1 LAPGTVCPS
10 TRSADASLLPI
21 AARLVYSLKH
31 AISVRRLTSLMPRLL
46 IGCLALLLGSLGAG
60 GLAIAAPGASDTD
73 PVPPALAAERGTPL
87 IHNYNSTHF
96 GAQVPGQS
104 WGVAQDA
111 SGIMYVANQRGL
123 LLYDGVTWELLPL
136 PGDRPTRQVVRGW
149 DGRMYVGA
157 SGTFGYVDA
166 DSLGQPT
173 YRALQSRL
181 PDDIAASVQRIGAM
195 TSTPEGIYFFDAT
208 QAYRWDGEAL
218 TVLPYPGGRVHE
230 AVWVNGALLAYA
242 RGDGWLRATDDGF
255 EPHTGYATLPPD
267 AHVFFIQPW
276 EEGALVVGTAAEV
289 WRVDADGAQPLDPN
303 LSAWAA
309 AHQVT
314 HGLRLTSGTLAVASR
329 TGGVALME
337 PRAGGLQPVLN
348 QDLGLQDNDVKHL
361 GQDNQGGL
369 WMALERGV
377 ARADVHHPLTTL
389 DARHGLEHGLY
400 SFARHNGALYAGTS
414 SVLYRLDPAPGTGAP
429 PQLTPVVDLRLQIF
443 ALESTPAGLLLG
455 TEAGVYQ
462 LTGNGETQRVTE
474 SVDAFAVHHPPGTRE
489 AFVGY
494 RQGIQLL
501 RLTDDGTWMPQGP
514 LEAMDS
520 AIYYLAS
527 DPEGTL
533 WATSLTSGLWQID
546 RPGAL
551 GLGAKARLFAPADST
566 SRYGYRLALAGD
578 DVFVTHGANIS
589 RLVRDESGQYR
600 MQVDDALNGYLPAE
614 RTFVAD
620 LRTAG
625 PEHLL
630 AMTSEGSVLLPR
642 KADGAVQH
650 PMAAMPPLG
659 IYALL
664 SEDGPTIWAGADDRI
679 VRYAPRTDGAAAEV
693 PAPLIRRFATRAP
706 DSTVVAGTHLASA
719 TPTLTYATR
728 DVRFTFAAPIYRYP
742 EETRYQ
748 YRLQGLSTDWS
759 DWSDES
765 RSDYTNLG
773 PGTYTFEVRAETVD
787 GTVTPT
793 ASATFTILPPWYRTP
808 WAYLLYALVAGL
820 LLAGL
825 VQLRT
830 RTLQGRNN
838 ALEAK
843 IASRTAEV
851 QTLNEQ
857 LRAANG
863 ALREANEAKSN
874 LLSMAVHDLKNPLAS
889 IHGVVDVLHEEGEA
903 NEEMLRLI
911 RSSTDHM
918 LAMISDLLASSAIE
932 SGHLQLALEPVDLA
946 ALGHTVVESF
956 EEQARRKEQ
965 ALRFHLYAEDTCTVH
980 GDTGRLHEV
989 CSNLVSNALKYAP
1002 PDTPI
1007 DVTVRSTADT
1017 VTFAVTDRGPG
1028 LTEDDKQGLFKPF
1041 NRLSAQPTG
1050 GESST
1055 GLGLHIVRRLT
1066 HLHDGT
1072 VDVETTP
1079 GEGSTFAVRLPRH
1092 RPEAVEAT

>member
-1 LAPGTVCPS
+1 
-10 TRSADASLLPI
+10 
-21 AARLVYSLKH
+21 
-31 AISVRRLTSLMPRLL
+31 M
-46 IGCLALLLGSLGAG
+46 
-60 GLAIAAPGASDTD
+60 
-73 PVPPALAAERGTPL
+73 
-87 IHNYNSTHF
+87 
-96 GAQVPGQS
+96 
-104 WGVAQDA
+104 
-111 SGIMYVANQRGL
+111 MYIANQRGL

-136 PGDRPTRQVVRGW
+136 PGDRPTRRVARGW
-149 DGRMYVGA
+149 DSRTYVGA

-181 PDDIAASVQRIGAM
+181 PDDGAASVQRIGAM
-195 TSTPEGIYFFDAT
+195 ASTPEGMYFFDAT

-230 AVWVNGALLAYA
+230 AVWVNGELLAYA

-255 EPHTGYATLPPD
+255 ERHTGYAALPPD

-276 EEGALVVGTAAEV
+276 EDEALVVGTTTEV
-289 WRVDADGAQPLDPN
+289 WRVDADEVQPLEAN

-314 HGLRLTSGTLAVASR
+314 HGLRLTGGTLAVASR
-329 TGGVALME
+329 MGAVALVD
-337 PRAGGLQPVLN
+337 PQTGGLQQVLN

-361 GQDNQGGL
+361 GQDDQGGL

-377 ARADVHHPLTTL
+377 ARANVHHPLTTL
-389 DARHGLEHGLY
+389 DARHGLEHGIY

-414 SVLYRLDPAPGTGAP
+414 SVLYRLDPAPATGAL
-429 PQLTPVVDLRLQIF
+429 PQLTSVADLRLQIF

-455 TEAGVYQ
+455 TEDGVYQ
-462 LTGNGETQRVTE
+462 LTETDDGETQRVTE

-494 RQGIQLL
+494 GQGIQLL
-501 RLTDDGTWMPQGP
+501 RLTDDGIWMPQGP
-514 LEAMDS
+514 LEAIDS
-520 AIYYLAS
+520 AIYSLAS
-527 DPEGTL
+527 DPEGPL
-533 WATSLTSGLWQID
+533 GATSLSSSLWQID

-551 GLGAKARLFAPADST
+551 GLGAEPRLFAHADST
-566 SRYGYRLALAGD
+566 SRYGYRLTLAGD

-589 RLVRDESGQYR
+589 RLVRDERGHYR
-600 MQVDDALNGYLPAE
+600 MQVDETLNRYLPTE

-625 PEHLL
+625 PDHLL
-630 AMTSEGSVLLPR
+630 AMTSEGSVLFPR
-642 KADGAVQH
+642 EADGAVQR

-664 SEDGPTIWAGADDRI
+664 SEDGPVIWAGADDRI
-679 VRYAPRTDGAAAEV
+679 VRYAPRTDGATTEV
-693 PAPLIRRFATRAP
+693 PPPLIRRFATRSP
-706 DSTVVAGTHLASA
+706 DSTVVADMRIASV
-719 TPTLTYATR
+719 TPALTYATR
-728 DVRFTFAAPIYRYP
+728 DVRFEFAAPVYRYP
-742 EETRYQ
+742 AETRYQ

-808 WAYLLYALVAGL
+808 WAYLLYALLGGL

-830 RTLQGRNN
+830 RSLQGRND
-838 ALEAK
+838 ALEAEV
-843 IASRTAEV
+843 ASRTAEV
-851 QTLNEQ
+851 QTLNGQ
-857 LRAANG
+857 LRTTNG
-863 ALREANEAKSN
+863 ALRKANEAKSN

-889 IHGVVDVLHEEGEA
+889 IRGVVDVLHEEGEA

-932 SGHLQLALEPVDLA
+932 SGHLQLTMKPVDLA
-946 ALGHTVVESF
+946 ALGHAVVESF

-965 ALRFHLYAEDTCTVH
+965 TLRFHLDAEDTCTVR
-980 GDTGRLHEV
+980 GDAGRLHEV
-989 CSNLVSNALKYAP
+989 CSNLVSNALKYSP
-1002 PDTPI
+1002 PGAPI
-1007 DVTVRSTADT
+1007 DITVGSTANT
-1017 VTFAVTDRGPG
+1017 VTFAVADEGPG
-1028 LTEDDKQGLFKPF
+1028 LTDEDKQGLFKPF

-1050 GESST
+1050 DESST

-1066 HLHDGT
+1066 RLHDGA
-1072 VDVETTP
+1072 VEVETTP

-1092 RPEAVEAT
+1092 MPEAVEAT

>member
-1 LAPGTVCPS
+1 
-10 TRSADASLLPI
+10 
-21 AARLVYSLKH
+21 
-31 AISVRRLTSLMPRLL
+31 
-46 IGCLALLLGSLGAG
+46 
-60 GLAIAAPGASDTD
+60 
-73 PVPPALAAERGTPL
+73 
-87 IHNYNSTHF
+87 
-96 GAQVPGQS
+96 
-104 WGVAQDA
+104 
-111 SGIMYVANQRGL
+111 MYIANQRGL

-136 PGDRPTRQVVRGW
+136 PGDRPSRRVARGW
-149 DGRMYVGA
+149 DGRTYIGA

-166 DSLGQPT
+166 DSLGQPA
-173 YRALQSRL
+173 YQALQTRL
-181 PDDIAASVQRIGAM
+181 PDDVAASVQRIGALA
-195 TSTPEGIYFFDAT
+195 STPEGMYFFDAT
-208 QAYRWDGEAL
+208 QAYRWDGKVLA
-218 TVLPYPGGRVHE
+218 VLPYPGGRVQE
-230 AVWVNGALLAYA
+230 AIWVNGALLAYA

-255 EPHTGYATLPPD
+255 EPHTGYAALPPD

-276 EEGALVVGTAAEV
+276 EDGALVVGTATEV
-289 WRVDADGAQPLDPN
+289 WRVDADEAQPLEPN

-314 HGLRLTSGTLAVASR
+314 HGLRLTGGTLAVASR
-329 TGGVALME
+329 TGGVALVD
-337 PRAGGLQPVLN
+337 PRGGGLQHVLN

-361 GQDNQGGL
+361 GQDDQGGL

-389 DARHGLEHGLY
+389 DARHGLEHGIY

-429 PQLTPVVDLRLQIF
+429 PQFTAVNDLRLQIF

-455 TEAGVYQ
+455 TEDGVYQ
-462 LTGNGETQRVTE
+462 RTDDGAVQRVTDGL
-474 SVDAFAVHHPPGTRE
+474 DAFTVHHPPGTQE

-494 RQGIQLL
+494 GQGVQLL
-501 RLTDDGTWMPQGP
+501 RLADDGTWTPQGP
-514 LEAMDS
+514 LEAMEE
-520 AIYYLAS
+520 AIHYLAS

-533 WATSLTSGLWQID
+533 WASSLTSGLWQID

-551 GLGAKARLFAPADST
+551 GLGAEARLFASADST

-600 MQVDDALNGYLPAE
+600 MQVDEALNRYLPEE

-620 LRTAG
+620 VRTVG
-625 PEHLL
+625 SEHLL
-630 AMTSEGSVLLPR
+630 ALTSAGSFLLPR
-642 KADGAVQH
+642 EADGTMQR

-664 SEDGPTIWAGADDRI
+664 GEDGPTLWAGADDRI
-679 VRYAPRTDGAAAEV
+679 VRYAPRADGWAAEK
-693 PAPLIRRFATRAP
+693 PAPLIRRLATRSP
-706 DSTVVAGTHLASA
+706 DSTVVADARIASV

-728 DVRFTFAAPIYRYP
+728 DVRFAFAAPAYRHP

-748 YRLQGLSTDWS
+748 YRLHGLNADWS

-765 RSDYTNLG
+765 RSDYTNLE

-787 GTVTPT
+787 GTITPT
-793 ASATFTILPPWYRTP
+793 ASATFTILPPWYQTL
-808 WAYLLYALVAGL
+808 WAYLLYALLAGL
-820 LLAGL
+820 GLAGL

-830 RTLQGRNN
+830 RTLQGRNE
-838 ALEAK
+838 ALEAEV
-843 IASRTAEV
+843 ASRTAEV
-851 QTLNEQ
+851 QTLNGQ
-857 LRAANG
+857 LRTTNS

-889 IHGVVDVLHEEGEA
+889 IRGVVDVLHEEGEA

-918 LAMISDLLASSAIE
+918 LAMISDVLASSAIE
-932 SGHLQLALEPVDLA
+932 SGHLQLAMKPVDLA

-965 ALRFHLYAEDTCTVH
+965 TLRFHLDAEDTCTVR

-989 CSNLVSNALKYAP
+989 CSNLVSNALKYSP
-1002 PDTPI
+1002 PGAPI
-1007 DVTVRSTADT
+1007 DVTVGSTADT
-1017 VTFAVTDRGPG
+1017 VTFAVTDEGPG
-1028 LTEDDKQGLFKPF
+1028 LTDEDKQGLFKPF

-1050 GESST
+1050 DESST

-1066 HLHDGT
+1066 RLHDGA

-1092 RPEAVEAT
+1092 RPRAVEAT